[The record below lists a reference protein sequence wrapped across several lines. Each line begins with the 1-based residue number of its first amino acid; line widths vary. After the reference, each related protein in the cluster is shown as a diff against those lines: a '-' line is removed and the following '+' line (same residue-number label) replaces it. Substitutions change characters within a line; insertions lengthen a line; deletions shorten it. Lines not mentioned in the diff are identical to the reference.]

1 MKQRNSKI
9 GSQQCWILNVKPI
22 MRTEQLLSIRP
33 QLDLLTPPEQS
44 PIERFQ
50 NNTLRPILK
59 LQHPITLRML
69 TDDKNFSK
77 QLFQFQTKEQL
88 HQGINAFVNSN
99 KPFRSQI
106 IGCILGMMTE
116 EEHQIY
122 RMNYSEYNKRMV
134 TMQIQRYVDTMKL

>member
-1 MKQRNSKI
+1 
-9 GSQQCWILNVKPI
+9 
-22 MRTEQLLSIRP
+22 MRTESLLSIRP
-33 QLDLLTPPEQS
+33 ELDLQTTSDQS

-50 NNTLRPILK
+50 NSTLRPILK

-77 QLFQFQTKEQL
+77 QLYHFQTKEQL
-88 HQGINAFVNSN
+88 HKGVTAFFNSN

-106 IGCILGMMTE
+106 IGCIIGMMTE

-122 RMNYSEYNKRMV
+122 RGHSSEYNKRLV
-134 TMQIQRYVDTMKL
+134 TMQIQRYVDSIKIRPNSGLDS

>member
-1 MKQRNSKI
+1 
-9 GSQQCWILNVKPI
+9 
-22 MRTEQLLSIRP
+22 MRTENLLSIRP
-33 QLDLLTPPEQS
+33 QLDLPSPEDQS

-77 QLFQFQTKEQL
+77 QLSQFQTKEQL
-88 HQGINAFVNSN
+88 HNGITSFVNRN
-99 KPFRSQI
+99 KAFRSQI
-106 IGCILGMMTE
+106 IGCLLGMMTE

-122 RMNYSEYNKRMV
+122 RMDYSEYNKRMI
-134 TMQIQRYVDTMKL
+134 TMQIQRYVDSMKI